1 MKKLQLVSLAVL
13 GLSVIL
19 WTAGRIFFTLP
30 DWVVRTNGIVML
42 AAMALLLFASVRLKL
57 ENL

>member
-1 MKKLQLVSLAVL
+1 MKKLQTVSLAVL

-30 DWVVRTNGIVML
+30 DWGVRVNGVVML
-42 AAMALLLFASVRLKL
+42 LAMAALVFFSVRLKIK
-57 ENL
+57 NS